1 MTEPAITPELVA
13 KHNLTP
19 EEYAHAKEILGGRE
33 PSYTELG
40 IFSVMWS
47 EHCSY
52 KNTRPLLKTFPTKSP
67 KILVGAGEENAGII
81 DIGDGLAIAFK
92 IESHNHPSAVEPFQG
107 AATGVGGI
115 VRDIF
120 TMGARPVCAVNSLRF
135 GPITKE
141 IIPKNGK
148 NKSIES
154 VQITQ
159 AGKIHF
165 GVEVIILSEQQIAA
179 DVIAAVPTHIAKKY
193 HVVPVSK
200 KKNSLTIAL
209 ADPSDFATIDNLTHL
224 LQSEL
229 EIKTSSP
236 EEIEAA
242 IKKYYSGNSET
253 NGVQNQI
260 ANNRRLFAEVVSG
273 IAHYGNCFGIPT
285 IAGEVYFDKSYEGN
299 PLVNAFCLG
308 VLRHEQIAR
317 GAAKGIGNPVF
328 YVGPATGR
336 DGLAGAAFASKDLT
350 EESAE
355 QQRGAVQVGDP
366 FMEKLVCEACL
377 ELLATGCVAGIQD
390 MGAAGLTCSTCETA
404 ARAGTGIEIELDK
417 VPQRAPNMTSYE
429 IMLSE
434 SQERMLI
441 IVHKGREAEV
451 KRIFDKWDLPWAE
464 VGFVTDTGRMVVR
477 HGGKIVAD
485 IPAKKI
491 ADESP
496 VYQRESSEPEYLK
509 AVRAF
514 RLDGIPDTKTPAD
527 DLKKLLAWP
536 SIASKNWVYRQYD
549 HQVRDGSVVLPG
561 SDAAVIRIKSDS
573 LPVMGGTGD
582 SPVASGNLPE
592 ASGRLVAGQNRP
604 VACSTQIP
612 EKLIAMTVD
621 CNGVYVYLD
630 PYEGAK
636 AVVTEACRNLACSG
650 AVPLGAT
657 DNLNMANPH
666 KPELFWQ
673 MRESVRGLAEACKFF
688 NAPVTGG
695 NCSLYNQNPSGPI
708 DPTPT
713 VAVVGI
719 VEKLEHV
726 TTQWFKDEGD
736 AIILLGEIVDANDPI
751 LGLGG
756 SAYLQVIHGK
766 KTGSPPRCD
775 LETAKTLHTTL
786 LGLIQSGLV
795 KSAHDCSDGGL
806 AVALAESCISQLIA
820 RETPRLIGATIDLSK
835 VGQAS
840 SLSEK
845 ETHRQDA
852 CATMRLDAFLF
863 GETQSRVVIS
873 CKPLDTV
880 KVVERAKLMGV
891 PAIQIGKVGGD
902 KLTVKTT
909 SGEFSA
915 PLIELHDAWWNSIA
929 RAMA

>member
-1 MTEPAITPELVA
+1 MLNRHGILWQIRLYASTLTEFEMSEPAITPELVA

-19 EEYAHAKEILGGRE
+19 DEYKKILEILGRA

-115 VRDIF
+115 IRDIF
-120 TMGARPVCAVNSLRF
+120 TMGARPVCAINSLRF
-135 GPITKE
+135 GPIVECGMNGTTQKE
-141 IIPKNGK
+141 QHAA
-148 NKSIES
+148 SLRES
-154 VQITQ
+154 SLPG
-159 AGKIHF
+159 AGN
-165 GVEVIILSEQQIAA
+165 AA
-179 DVIAAVPTHIAKKY
+179 LPGAEGETANR
-193 HVVPVSK
+193 
-200 KKNSLTIAL
+200 NS
-209 ADPSDFATIDNLTHL
+209 
-224 LQSEL
+224 
-229 EIKTSSP
+229 
-236 EEIEAA
+236 
-242 IKKYYSGNSET
+242 
-253 NGVQNQI
+253 QI
-260 ANNRRLFAEVVSG
+260 ANNKRLFAGVVSG

-285 IAGEVYFDKSYEGN
+285 IAGEIYFDKSYEGN

-308 VLRHEQIAR
+308 VLRHDQIAR
-317 GAAKGIGNPVF
+317 GAARGIGNPVF

-336 DGLAGAAFASKDLT
+336 DGLAGAAFASQDLT

-377 ELLATGCVAGIQD
+377 ELLATGAVAGIQD

-417 VPQRAPNMTSYE
+417 VPQRVPNMSSYE

-441 IVHKGREAEV
+441 IVHKGREDEV

-464 VGFVTDTGRMVVR
+464 VGFVTDTGRMVVKH
-477 HGGKIVAD
+477 HGNVVAD

-496 VYQRESSEPEYLK
+496 VYQREAREPAYLQE
-509 AVRAF
+509 VRSF
-514 RLDGIPDTKTPAD
+514 RLDGITDTKNPAE
-527 DLKKLLAWP
+527 DLKKLLSWP

-549 HQVRDGSVVLPG
+549 HMVRDGSVVCPG
-561 SDAAVIRIKSDS
+561 SDAAVVRIKSDS
-573 LPVMGGTGD
+573 LPDKD
-582 SPVASGNLPE
+582 SGSAPSV
-592 ASGRLVAGQNRP
+592 
-604 VACSTQIP
+604 P

-621 CNGVYVYLD
+621 CNGAYVYLD
-630 PYEGAK
+630 PYEGGKTA
-636 AVVTEACRNLACSG
+636 VTEACRNLACSG
-650 AVPLGAT
+650 ATPLGVT
-657 DNLNMANPH
+657 DNLNFGNPL

-673 MRESVRGLAEACKFF
+673 LKESVRGLAEACRAF

-695 NCSLYNQNPSGPI
+695 NCSLYNQSPAGPI

-713 VAVVGI
+713 VAVVGMI
-719 VEKLEHV
+719 EKPEFV

-736 AIILLGEIVDANDPI
+736 AIILLGEPVDANDP
-751 LGLGG
+751 LQGLGG
-756 SAYLQVIHGK
+756 SAYLQAIHGK
-766 KTGSPPRCD
+766 KTGVPPRCD

-786 LGLIQSGLV
+786 LGLIQSSLV
-795 KSAHDCSDGGL
+795 KSAHDCSEGGL
-806 AVALAESCISQLIA
+806 AVCIAESCISRLVA
-820 RETPRLIGATIDLSK
+820 RETPGLLGARVDLSSIT
-835 VGQAS
+835 G
-840 SLSEK
+840 
-845 ETHRQDA
+845 RQDQPV
-852 CATMRLDAFLF
+852 RLDALLF
-863 GETQSRVVIS
+863 GEAQSRVVIS
-873 CKPLDTV
+873 CAPLDAV

-891 PAIQIGKVGGD
+891 PAMQIGKVGGEQ
-902 KLTVKTT
+902 LTVKAVAA
-909 SGEFSA
+909 EFSA
-915 PLIELHDAWWNSIA
+915 PLAELHDGWWNAIA
-929 RAMA
+929 RAMG

>member
-19 EEYAHAKEILGGRE
+19 EEYQRAVEILGRA
-33 PSYTELG
+33 PNYTELG

-52 KNTRPLLKTFPTKSP
+52 KNTKPLLKTFPTKSP

-81 DIGDGLAIAFK
+81 DIGDGVAIAFK

-135 GPITKE
+135 GELTNP
-141 IIPKNGK
+141 
-148 NKSIES
+148 
-154 VQITQ
+154 
-159 AGKIHF
+159 
-165 GVEVIILSEQQIAA
+165 
-179 DVIAAVPTHIAKKY
+179 DV
-193 HVVPVSK
+193 
-200 KKNSLTIAL
+200 
-209 ADPSDFATIDNLTHL
+209 
-224 LQSEL
+224 
-229 EIKTSSP
+229 
-236 EEIEAA
+236 
-242 IKKYYSGNSET
+242 
-253 NGVQNQI
+253 
-260 ANNRRLFAEVVSG
+260 RRLFSGVVNG

-308 VLRHEQIAR
+308 VLRHEQITR

-336 DGLAGAAFASKDLT
+336 DGLAGAAFASQDLT

-355 QQRGAVQVGDP
+355 HQRGAVQVGDP

-377 ELLATGCVAGIQD
+377 ELLATGAVAGMQD

-404 ARAGTGIEIELDK
+404 ARAGTGIEFELAK
-417 VPQRAPNMTSYE
+417 VPQRGPNMTPYE

-441 IVHKGREAEV
+441 VVHKGREEEV

-464 VGFVTDTGRMVVR
+464 IGVVTDTGRMVAKN
-477 HGGKIVAD
+477 HGQVVVD

-496 VYQRESSEPEYLK
+496 VYQRESRVPEYLT

-514 RLDGIPDTKTPAD
+514 RLDGIADTCDAVG

-561 SDAAVIRIKSDS
+561 SDAAVIRIKADS
-573 LPVMGGTGD
+573 LPVMSAELAAKVGD
-582 SPVASGNLPE
+582 KHVPDKFVAM
-592 ASGRLVAGQNRP
+592 A
-604 VACSTQIP
+604 
-612 EKLIAMTVD
+612 VD
-621 CNGVYVYLD
+621 CNATYVYLD
-630 PYEGAK
+630 PYEGGKITVA
-636 AVVTEACRNLACSG
+636 EAARNLACSG
-650 AVPLGAT
+650 AVPLGST
-657 DNLNMANPH
+657 DNLNFGNPH
-666 KPELFWQ
+666 NPEIFWQ
-673 MRESVRGLAEACKFF
+673 LQESVRGLAEGCRAF

-695 NCSLYNQNPSGPI
+695 NVSLYNQNPNGPI

-713 VAVVGI
+713 VAMVGVI
-719 VEKLEHV
+719 EKPEHI
-726 TTQWFKDEGD
+726 TTQWFKDAGD
-736 AIILLGEIVDANDPI
+736 VIVLLGDTVDAADPL

-756 SAYLQVIHGK
+756 SAHFQVAHGK
-766 KTGSPPRCD
+766 KTGLPPRMD
-775 LETAKTLHTTL
+775 LEREKILHTTL

-806 AVALAESCISQLIA
+806 AVTLAESCISQQIA
-820 RETPRLIGATIDLSK
+820 RETPRLIGATIDFFD
-835 VGQAS
+835 A
-840 SLSEK
+840 K
-845 ETHRQDA
+845 EV
-852 CATMRLDAFLF
+852 RLDALLF
-863 GETQSRVVIS
+863 GETQSRIVIS
-873 CKPLDTV
+873 CAPLDAT

-891 PAIQIGKVGGD
+891 PAAKIGTVGGAELNITAGG
-902 KLTVKTT
+902 KKSTWSL
-909 SGEFSA
+909 
-915 PLIELHDAWWNSIA
+915 PELHDLWWNSVA
-929 RAMA
+929 HAMR

>member
-19 EEYAHAKEILGGRE
+19 EEYAHAVEILGRT

-52 KNTRPLLKTFPTKSP
+52 KNTKPLLKTFPTKSP

-81 DIGDGLAIAFK
+81 DIGDGIAIAFK

-107 AATGVGGI
+107 ATTGVGGI

-135 GPITKE
+135 GPITE
-141 IIPKNGK
+141 ENSESGK
-148 NKSIES
+148 RKTEMGSAPAS
-154 VQITQ
+154 
-159 AGKIHF
+159 G
-165 GVEVIILSEQQIAA
+165 
-179 DVIAAVPTHIAKKY
+179 AAVDASSTAKANDGA
-193 HVVPVSK
+193 S
-200 KKNSLTIAL
+200 
-209 ADPSDFATIDNLTHL
+209 FATREGARDP
-224 LQSEL
+224 QSTKAE
-229 EIKTSSP
+229 
-236 EEIEAA
+236 
-242 IKKYYSGNSET
+242 
-253 NGVQNQI
+253 I
-260 ANNRRLFAEVVSG
+260 ANNRRLFAGVVSG

-285 IAGEVYFDKSYEGN
+285 VAGEVYFDKTYQGN

-308 VLRHEQIAR
+308 VLRHEQITR
-317 GAAKGIGNPVF
+317 GAAKGVGNPVF

-336 DGLAGAAFASKDLT
+336 DGLAGAAFASQDLT

-377 ELLATGCVAGIQD
+377 ELLATGAVAGMQD
-390 MGAAGLTCSTCETA
+390 MGAAGLTCSTCEMA

-417 VPQRAPNMTSYE
+417 VPQRAPNMSSYE

-441 IVHKGREAEV
+441 VVHKGREEEV
-451 KRIFDKWDLPWAE
+451 KRIFDKWDLPWSE
-464 VGFVTDTGRMVVR
+464 IGIITDTGHMKVR
-477 HGGKIVAD
+477 HGGKLVVD
-485 IPAKKI
+485 IPARKI

-496 VYQRESSEPEYLK
+496 VYQREAVEPAYLK
-509 AVRAF
+509 DVRAF
-514 RLDGIPDTKTPAD
+514 RLDGIADTTTPAD

-561 SDAAVIRIKSDS
+561 SDAAVIRIKTDS
-573 LPVMGGTGD
+573 LPVMSAELAAKIGD
-582 SPVASGNLPE
+582 PKVS
-592 ASGRLVAGQNRP
+592 
-604 VACSTQIP
+604 

-621 CNGVYVYLD
+621 CNGGYVYLD

-636 AVVTEACRNLACSG
+636 IAVAEACRNLACSG
-650 AVPLGAT
+650 ALPLGAT
-657 DNLNMANPH
+657 DNLNMPSPL

-673 MRESVRGLAEACKFF
+673 IKESVRGLAEGCRAF

-695 NCSLYNQNPSGPI
+695 NCSLYNQSPAGPI

-713 VAVVGI
+713 ISVVGLI
-719 VEKLEHV
+719 EKLEHV

-736 AIILLGEIVDANDPI
+736 AIILLGDAVDQADPI
-751 LGLGG
+751 FGLGG
-756 SAYLQVIHGK
+756 SAYLQVIHGQK
-766 KTGSPPRCD
+766 NGSPPRCD
-775 LETAKTLHTTL
+775 LEVAKTLHTTL
-786 LGLIQSGLV
+786 IGLIQSGLV
-795 KSAHDCSDGGL
+795 KSAHDCSEGGL
-806 AVALAESCISQLIA
+806 AVALAESCISRLIA
-820 RETPRLIGATIDLSK
+820 RETPKLIGATIDLSG
-835 VGQAS
+835 VAAS
-840 SLSEK
+840 RQSAADQSEDKNAALS
-845 ETHRQDA
+845 RDA
-852 CATMRLDAFLF
+852 ATVRLDVLLF

-873 CKPLDTV
+873 CKALDAV

-891 PAIQIGKVGGD
+891 PAVQIGNVGGD
-902 KLTVKTT
+902 KLTVKTVG
-909 SGEFSA
+909 GEFSA
-915 PLIELHDAWWNSIA
+915 PLTELHDAWWNSIA
-929 RAMA
+929 RAMV